1 MYYQIQHQKAN
12 MNLSTHGID
21 RKDDPKI
28 ESMVEIEFHLG
39 CKKSD
44 GRRAAI
50 VMTGSR
56 TAPLL

>member
-1 MYYQIQHQKAN
+1 
-12 MNLSTHGID
+12 MNLSTQGID